1 MTMNAP
7 AQQTLAH
14 DAALAS
20 EHVLKSAV
28 ALARA
33 EAKLL
38 ALRARAEFISA
49 LIVVVGVTTAGLFV
63 ALCLVILALSPLVL
77 GRETMARTFGSELT
91 PVGLS
96 LGISLALALG
106 GAALAWS
113 GVRRLRAGTTRENDT
128 GATT

>member
-1 MTMNAP
+1 MNAP

-20 EHVLKSAV
+20 EHVLKSVV

-38 ALRARAEFISA
+38 ALRARAELIGA

-77 GRETMARTFGSELT
+77 GRENVASAFGSELT

-96 LGISLALALG
+96 LGLSLLLALG
-106 GAALAWS
+106 GVALAWS
-113 GVRRLRAGTTRENDT
+113 GVRRLRTGTAQENDAG
-128 GATT
+128 GAT